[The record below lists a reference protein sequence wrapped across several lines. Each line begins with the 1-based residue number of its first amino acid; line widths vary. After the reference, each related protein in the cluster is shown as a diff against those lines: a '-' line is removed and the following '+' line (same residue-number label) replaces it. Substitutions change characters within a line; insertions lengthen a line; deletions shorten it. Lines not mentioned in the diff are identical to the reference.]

1 MWGRKL
7 TNFEVAPSTVLGE
20 LQMKCL
26 CKTVQITIETE
37 PLLGCSQVAPGKSTV
52 ELISG
57 DKPTSSSQTKRGAYE
72 MSPATGGTRG
82 EGDLAYQ
89 MKPSG
94 SEKARLEARFGSTTN
109 QLSD

>member
-7 TNFEVAPSTVLGE
+7 TNFEIAPSTVLGE

-57 DKPTSSSQTKRGAYE
+57 DKPTSSSQPKGGPMKCLQQLGELGDKVIWLTK
-72 MSPATGGTRG
+72 
-82 EGDLAYQ
+82 
-89 MKPSG
+89 
-94 SEKARLEARFGSTTN
+94 
-109 QLSD
+109 